1 MGRVGVA
8 LLVQEFWDRARD
20 RWVLTISALFA
31 LLCSAVTLYGKSAD
45 EVGTQLTGP
54 SLVTLT
60 SLLVPLVALVLGHD
74 AVVGERERNTLG
86 MLLSLPV
93 SRFEVVLAKFAGRLM
108 ALLCSIA
115 LGLGAAVAIAH
126 GQSAVLLRLAL
137 PTSLLGASFLALG
150 ILISSVSRR
159 QVTAASLVVVCWFCL
174 VFFYDLGLLGLLVA
188 SDGSVSTGTIGWLVS
203 INPAG
208 LFRTETL
215 RRLSGPG
222 VLEHLGVAVGGPG
235 RVAEVLI
242 WIAWSVLPIGLSG
255 LLLARERDMR

>member
-1 MGRVGVA
+1 MGRVGLA

-31 LLCSAVTLYGKSAD
+31 LLCSAVTLYGKGAD
-45 EVGTQLTGP
+45 DAGTQLTGP

-93 SRFEVVLAKFAGRLM
+93 SRFEVVLAKFAGRLL

-115 LGLGAAVAIAH
+115 LGLGAATAVAH

-150 ILISSVSRR
+150 ILISAVSRR
-159 QVTAASLVVVCWFCL
+159 QVTAASLVVVSWFCL
-174 VFFYDLGLLGLLVA
+174 VFFYDLGLLGLLIA
-188 SDGSVSTGTIGWLVS
+188 SDGGVSSQTVGWLVS
-203 INPAG
+203 VNPAG
-208 LFRTETL
+208 LFRTEML
-215 RRLSGPG
+215 RSFSGPG
-222 VLEHLGVAVGGPG
+222 ALEHLGMSSWGPG
-235 RVAEVLI
+235 RTAEVLI
-242 WIAWSVLPIGLSG
+242 WLGWSVLPIAISG
-255 LLLARERDMR
+255 LLMTREKELR